1 MNKLTVS
8 EKNIMKHLIETQDNL
23 ILKFE
28 EYSKITKELQLKIEF
43 QKLCASSRN
52 HKSKLAS
59 VVIGNESE

>member
-28 EYSKITKELQLKIEF
+28 EYSKITKEPQLKIEF

-52 HKSKLAS
+52 HKNKLVS
-59 VVIGNESE
+59 VVTGNESE